1 METAEIAAV
10 ILAAGKSSR
19 FGADKLLTE
28 VGYKGLR
35 KPLILH
41 ALAPWLEVFEQIHL
55 VTPINNQ
62 ELLGVCRSVAGRV
75 NFIKADKSGLGMG
88 HSLAAG
94 IQATQQAKGWLIGL
108 ADMPMIT
115 SDILELLVSELKQ
128 GAAISAPFYHGKR
141 GHPVAFSNQYRDD
154 LMQLT
159 GDVGAKTIVQAHE
172 TLVQAVNID
181 TPSIFIDIDTQADI
195 SLLQ

>member
-1 METAEIAAV
+1 MATAEIAAV

-19 FGADKLLTE
+19 FGVDKLLTE
-28 VGYKGLR
+28 VEYKGVR
-35 KPLILH
+35 QPLILH

-62 ELLGVCRSVAGRV
+62 QLSGICRSVAGRV
-75 NFIKADKSGLGMG
+75 NFIKADKSDLGMG

-115 SDILELLVSELKQ
+115 ADILELLVSQLKQ
-128 GAAISAPFYHGKR
+128 GAAISAPFYQGKR

-172 TLVQAVNID
+172 TLIQAVNID

>member
-1 METAEIAAV
+1 V
-10 ILAAGKSSR
+10 R
-19 FGADKLLTE
+19 Q
-28 VGYKGLR
+28 
-35 KPLILH
+35 PLILH

-62 ELLGVCRSVAGRV
+62 QLTGICRSVADRI
-75 NFIKADKSGLGMG
+75 NFIKADKSDLGMG
-88 HSLAAG
+88 HSLATG

-115 SDILELLVSELKQ
+115 ADILELLVSELKQ

-172 TLVQAVNID
+172 TLIQAVNID
-181 TPSIFIDIDTQADI
+181 TLSIFIDIDTQADL